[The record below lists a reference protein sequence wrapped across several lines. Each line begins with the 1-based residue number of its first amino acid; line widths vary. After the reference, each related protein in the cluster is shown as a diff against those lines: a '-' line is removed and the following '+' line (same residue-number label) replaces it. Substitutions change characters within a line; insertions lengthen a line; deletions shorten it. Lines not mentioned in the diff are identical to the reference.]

1 MSGVF
6 PENAELDS
14 QGRIVYSDGTTG
26 PLPVAEPPRRVI
38 SPKVIAGAV
47 WGFLAPV
54 VLAVVFALIGYF
66 GTDDGR
72 ALTAGWPVV
81 AQVAF
86 FAAVAG
92 ISSAL
97 AGYRKSDARY
107 RQLRNE
113 LG

>member
-6 PENAELDS
+6 PENAELDDD
-14 QGRIVYSDGTTG
+14 GRIVYSDGTKG
-26 PLPVAEPPRRVI
+26 PLPVAEAPRRVI

-54 VLAVVFALIGYF
+54 ALAVVLALIGYF
-66 GTDDGR
+66 ATDDGR

-86 FAAVAG
+86 FAAVAA
-92 ISSAL
+92 ISSGL
-97 AGYRKSDARY
+97 AGYQQGDARY
-107 RQLRNE
+107 RRLRNE